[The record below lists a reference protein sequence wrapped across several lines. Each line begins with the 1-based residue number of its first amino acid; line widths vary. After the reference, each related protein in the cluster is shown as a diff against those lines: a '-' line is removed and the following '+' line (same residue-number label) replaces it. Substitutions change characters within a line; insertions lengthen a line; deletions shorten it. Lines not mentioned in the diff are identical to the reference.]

1 MLYIS
6 IKLKK
11 AYFVSIVRVG
21 EGGGGHENVS
31 FSKGRHD
38 RESLRTT
45 A

>member
-11 AYFVSIVRVG
+11 AYFVSIVRV
-21 EGGGGHENVS
+21 GGGGHENVS